1 MYVKSLLASC
11 LILAGCESSY
21 AQPDAAVAKSSAIQS
36 EIARFASE
44 CERWDEW
51 EKPASP
57 FRIHGNTYYVGTCG
71 IAAILIAGPDGH
83 VLIDSGTE
91 GGSKVV
97 EGSIAALGFSIDD
110 IEAILTSHEHHDHV
124 GGLNRLQKLSEATVY
139 SSAEAAPVLRTGA
152 DNSRDPQAGLHDPM
166 TPVTGDIR
174 VVADGEVLN
183 VGKTKVTAIAT
194 PGHTLGA
201 MSWQWESCEADD
213 CLNIVYADSLSPVSA
228 DDYRFTDHPEY
239 VATFRQGIARLREF
253 SGSEC
258 DMLLTPHPSA
268 SSMIKRASTG
278 SLIGEVS
285 CVAYADAAGRR
296 LDLRLE
302 REASATE

>member
-11 LILAGCESSY
+11 LMLAGCAPSY
-21 AQPDAAVAKSSAIQS
+21 AQPDAAVANSSASQG

-57 FRIHGNTYYVGTCG
+57 FRVHGNTYYVGTCG
-71 IAAILIAGPDGH
+71 IAAILIVGPDGH

-97 EGSIAALGFSIDD
+97 EDSIAALGFSIDD
-110 IEAILTSHEHHDHV
+110 VQAILTSHEHYDHV
-124 GGLNRLQKLSEATVY
+124 GGLDRLQKLSRATVY
-139 SSAEAAPVLRTGA
+139 TSAEAAPVLRTGA
-152 DNSRDPQAGLHDPM
+152 DNPRDPQAGLHEPM
-166 TPVTGDIR
+166 TPVAGDIR
-174 VVADGEVLN
+174 VFADGEVLN

-201 MSWQWESCEADD
+201 MSWQWKSCEADD
-213 CLNIVYADSLSPVSA
+213 CVNIVYADSLSAVSA
-228 DDYRFTDHPEY
+228 DDYRFTDHPDY
-239 VATFRQGIARLREF
+239 VATFRKGIARLREF

-268 SSMIKRASTG
+268 SNMIKRAGAG
-278 SLIGEVS
+278 SLVGEVS
-285 CVAYADAAGRR
+285 CVAYADAADRR
-296 LDLRLE
+296 LDRRLE

>member
-11 LILAGCESSY
+11 LMLAGCAPSY
-21 AQPDAAVAKSSAIQS
+21 AQPDAAVANSSASQG

-97 EGSIAALGFSIDD
+97 EDNIAALGFSIDD
-110 IEAILTSHEHHDHV
+110 VQAILTSHEHYDHV
-124 GGLNRLQKLSEATVY
+124 GGLERLQKLSRATVY
-139 SSAEAAPVLRTGA
+139 TSAEAAPVLRTGS
-152 DNSRDPQAGLHDPM
+152 DNPRDPQAGLHEPM
-166 TPVTGDIR
+166 TPVAGDIR
-174 VVADGEVLN
+174 VFADGEVLN

-201 MSWQWESCEADD
+201 MSWQWKSCEADD
-213 CLNIVYADSLSPVSA
+213 CVNIVYADSLSAVSA
-228 DDYRFTDHPEY
+228 DDYRFTDHPDY
-239 VATFRQGIARLREF
+239 VATFRKGIARLREF
-253 SGSEC
+253 SGNEC

-268 SSMIKRASTG
+268 SNMIERAGAG
-278 SLIGEVS
+278 SLMGEVS
-285 CVAYADAAGRR
+285 CVAYADAVGRR
-296 LDLRLE
+296 LDRRLE